1 MTFTRRYL
9 LLLVLV
15 VSIVEPIAVSWA
27 AQADSPERI
36 KSLQDTIRHEK
47 EHLAKRRLAAQ
58 RNAAEAY
65 RMAQEQARMY
75 QMQLYAQFAVQ
86 ESSRTGIQA
95 RCSRCGQLVSPY
107 SAAGQICPYCGAYW
121 SANSQFTAQ
130 PAFAPANAGGYLQP
144 FGGLGGPGFPGGMGS
159 AFGGPGFP
167 GGMGGAFGGPGFPG
181 GMGGAFG
188 GPGFSGGTG
197 GAFGG
202 IGHPGGMGGGHVGG
216 GHPGGM
222 GGGHVGG
229 GHVGGH
235 G

>member
-1 MTFTRRYL
+1 MTFTRRSL

-27 AQADSPERI
+27 AQADSPERS
-36 KSLQDTIRHEK
+36 KSLQDTMRHQK
-47 EHLAKRRLAAQ
+47 ELLAKRRLVAQ

-65 RMAQEQARMY
+65 RMAQEQARMD
-75 QMQLYAQFAVQ
+75 QMQFYAQFAVQ
-86 ESSRTGIQA
+86 ESFRTGIQA

-107 SAAGQICPYCGAYW
+107 STAGQTCPYCGAYW

-130 PAFAPANAGGYLQP
+130 PALTPANAGGYLQP
-144 FGGLGGPGFPGGMGS
+144 F
-159 AFGGPGFP
+159 
-167 GGMGGAFGGPGFPG
+167 GAFGGPGFPG
-181 GMGGAFG
+181 GMGAAFGGPGFPGGIGGAFG
-188 GPGFSGGTG
+188 GPGFSGEMG
-197 GAFGG
+197 GGFGG
-202 IGHPGGMGGGHVGG
+202 SGFPGGMGGGHIGGGHPGGMGGGHIGG

>member
-1 MTFTRRYL
+1 MTFTRRCL

-15 VSIVEPIAVSWA
+15 ASIVEPTAVSWA
-27 AQADSPERI
+27 VQADSPERI

-47 EHLAKRRLAAQ
+47 ELLAKRRLVAQ

-65 RMAQEQARMY
+65 QMAQEQARMY

-86 ESSRTGIQA
+86 ESFRTGIQA

-107 SAAGQICPYCGAYW
+107 SAAGPCPYCGAYW

-130 PAFAPANAGGYLQP
+130 PAYTPANAGGYLQP
-144 FGGLGGPGFPGGMGS
+144 FGGLGGPGFPGGMG
-159 AFGGPGFP
+159 
-167 GGMGGAFGGPGFPG
+167 
-181 GMGGAFG
+181 GAFG
-188 GPGFSGGTG
+188 GPGFSGGMG

-202 IGHPGGMGGGHVGG
+202 IGHPGGMGGGYIGG

-222 GGGHVGG
+222 GGGYIGG